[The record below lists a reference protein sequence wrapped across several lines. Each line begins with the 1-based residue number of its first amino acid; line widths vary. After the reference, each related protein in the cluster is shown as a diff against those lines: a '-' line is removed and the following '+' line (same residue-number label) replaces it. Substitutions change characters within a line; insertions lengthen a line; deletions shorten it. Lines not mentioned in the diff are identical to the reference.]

1 MRIEELEI
9 QHTNGTM
16 NYPCWFSNTC
26 DVSETGPDQLTTR
39 VKNPCVR
46 GYRLHLSYA
55 CFGSYSLFIHPGD
68 CVTRDAPKA

>member
-9 QHTNGTM
+9 QHTNGKM

-39 VKNPCVR
+39 VKKPLCTR
-46 GYRLHLSYA
+46 ISSTLIL
-55 CFGSYSLFIHPGD
+55 CLFWQL
-68 CVTRDAPKA
+68 